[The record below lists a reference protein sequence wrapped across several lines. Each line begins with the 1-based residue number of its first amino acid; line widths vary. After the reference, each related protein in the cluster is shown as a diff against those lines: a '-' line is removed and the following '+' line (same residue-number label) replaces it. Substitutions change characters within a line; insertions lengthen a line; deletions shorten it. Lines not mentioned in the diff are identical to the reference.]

1 MLVGEIE
8 GKVSAYIQN
17 MKISETIKSNL
28 LTQVNMKKDMHALE
42 TLEGEN
48 GNSPR

>member
-17 MKISETIKSNL
+17 MKISETVKTNL
-28 LTQVNMKKDMHALE
+28 LTQVNMKKEMYVLE

-48 GNSPR
+48 GGSPR